1 MPPLF
6 RDLNYYDVL
15 GVSQTAGPDEIRK
28 AYKRKA
34 LETHPDKL
42 SKTLED
48 SPLLKEELEMAFYQ
62 VQEAFDVL
70 IDPQKRRAHDIRLS
84 YRNMPRAHSTP
95 INPGKPPAPPPP
107 RGEHLRRTRAESER
121 RMQERVAWERQEQK
135 KHQQR
140 MDEMKGRSL
149 PRPPARGSSTVYQEP
164 QTYFSPRQNTSPSF
178 TSARP
183 PSVHTP
189 IEKPRNFDDLV
200 DLYLERLV
208 LDDEPHP
215 ASSRPL
221 PRTSRTYE
229 WATSGAPL

>member
-1 MPPLF
+1 
-6 RDLNYYDVL
+6 
-15 GVSQTAGPDEIRK
+15 
-28 AYKRKA
+28 
-34 LETHPDKL
+34 
-42 SKTLED
+42 
-48 SPLLKEELEMAFYQ
+48 
-62 VQEAFDVL
+62 
-70 IDPQKRRAHDIRLS
+70 
-84 YRNMPRAHSTP
+84 MPRAHSTP

-208 LDDEPHP
+208 LDDEVRCVDPSSPARRLTQFVQPHP